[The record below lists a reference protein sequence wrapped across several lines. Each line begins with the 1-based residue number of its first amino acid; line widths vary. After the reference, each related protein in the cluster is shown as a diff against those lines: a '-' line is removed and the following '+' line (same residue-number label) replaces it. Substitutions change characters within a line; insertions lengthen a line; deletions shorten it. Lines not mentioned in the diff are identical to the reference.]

1 VPLEHILEK
10 MENVLIPIHF
20 VKHLIIMMDVA
31 HLAML
36 DMILKEEIVL
46 LIQIIKHGEVIVKK
60 EV

>member
-1 VPLEHILEK
+1 